1 MPLAGAR
8 ANASCR
14 VFLRTGTAPRLWV
27 SRGEDGEWGAL
38 RAARSR
44 GCGFVPRG
52 TDEAKLGLGWG
63 FCQYLVPEP
72 EGSATYGP
80 LRHLQRLG
88 GEDDLGPSAD
98 HHGVAGDHPPHG
110 RAAGGER
117 VWQDG

>member
-63 FCQYLVPEP
+63 FCQYLVRSE
-72 EGSATYGP
+72 ERRVGTESFCTCKS
-80 LRHLQRLG
+80 RWS
-88 GEDDLGPSAD
+88 PSPYKKNIIS
-98 HHGVAGDHPPHG
+98 V
-110 RAAGGER
+110 
-117 VWQDG
+117 